1 MSAAQSRP
9 MQKRPGRGTSR
20 LLALIGLWA
29 VPVAA
34 VAVSVPLT
42 ASLDAQSLTA
52 ELPATV
58 TVGSREVDRA
68 IAVQAAV
75 TLGTQPELKSAADG
89 VITQLAESGTIEPGA
104 ELFAVDSVPV
114 LAYQGPVLHRDLSH
128 GDRGADVKAL
138 SDYLVTLGY
147 LDPQLASDQFG
158 PDLQAAVQQLQAHLG
173 VERDGMF
180 RLSYISYVPEAAHE
194 IAAAVIELG
203 DRVQAGDR
211 VLVAQAPIE
220 AVSLTPI
227 STGNLAAYSG
237 LELALRLGDSLV
249 DISGVEMAGEEA
261 AAVAA
266 ALGDAARSGTAQ
278 VEVAEV
284 PLSIYSGGIL
294 VLRNPITSG
303 AAPSTAVLIDADSRT
318 CLLETSNLEEES
330 PSYIPLVLDS
340 ANASTELGTVM
351 VDEAAIGLQV
361 VRDVSALPEE
371 HRTCG

>member
-1 MSAAQSRP
+1 MRT
-9 MQKRPGRGTSR
+9 RPGRGIAR
-20 LLALIGLWA
+20 LLALLGLWA
-29 VPVAA
+29 LPVVA

-42 ASLDAQSLTA
+42 ASLDAQSITV
-52 ELPATV
+52 EQPTTV

-75 TLGTQPELKSAADG
+75 TLGAQPELRSGSDG
-89 VITQLAESGTIEPGA
+89 VVTQLVDSGTIEQGA

-158 PDLQAAVQQLQAHLG
+158 PDIQAAVHQLQAHLG
-173 VERDGMF
+173 IERDGMF

-203 DRVQAGDR
+203 DRVQAGDP
-211 VLVAQAPIE
+211 VLVAKAPIE
-220 AVSLTPI
+220 TVALTPV
-227 STGNLAAYSG
+227 STGNLTAYSD

-266 ALGDAARSGTAQ
+266 ALGDAARSGAAQ
-278 VEVAEV
+278 VEVAELS
-284 PLSIYSGGIL
+284 LSIYSGGIL
-294 VLRNPITSG
+294 VLRNPVTSG
-303 AAPSTAVLIDADSRT
+303 AVPSTAVLIDSDTRT
-318 CLLETSNLEEES
+318 CLLGTGNLEAES